1 MTKLR
6 NIHCVIKTKK
16 EDSHLSRCESFVFTI
31 DRSKYLKKSEVIPRS
46 LHNHYIQSGSN
57 ILVRRHIDFNI
68 NMNINMNI
76 NLIFIDTKL
85 IFIYNNVT
93 FCGEKNMFL

>member
-16 EDSHLSRCESFVFTI
+16 EDSHLSRCELFVFTI
-31 DRSKYLKKSEVIPRS
+31 DRSKYLKKSEVILRS

-68 NMNINMNI
+68 NMDI